1 MSNRPHH
8 VAFGLVLLL
17 VLALLNLPGRTAAK
31 LKLGVGS
38 LFLPLFGLA
47 GSAQGLGEQGGQR
60 LVSRRVLLQ
69 QLAQLQA
76 ENKQLRAQLQQ
87 GDQALRENNHLRQLV
102 GWQQQSPWRLKAARI
117 IARDTAFWWQTVRID
132 VGRRDGVRV
141 DSPVLRAE
149 GLVGR
154 VSEVAHTTSQVVLIG
169 DPKCH
174 VAVVVRETGEQG
186 VLSATS
192 SGVLDHLLVDLTHLP
207 RNSASKPGQ
216 TVYTSGLGGIF
227 PAGVPVGAIVDSRSV
242 GYGLYTEARV
252 KLAVDSSRLED
263 VMVMLP

>member
-1 MSNRPHH
+1 MSNRPQH
-8 VAFGLVLLL
+8 VAFGLVLLFA
-17 VLALLNLPGRTAAK
+17 LALLNLPERTAAK
-31 LKLGVGS
+31 LKLAVSG

-47 GSAQGLGEQGGQR
+47 GSAQGLADRGAQA
-60 LVSRRVLLQ
+60 LVPRRALLQ
-69 QLAQLQA
+69 QVAQLQE
-76 ENKQLRAQLQQ
+76 ENKQLRARLQQ
-87 GDQALRENNHLRQLV
+87 GEEALRENNRLRQLL
-102 GWQQQSPWRLKAARI
+102 GWQQQSPRRLKAARV
-117 IARDTAFWWQTVRID
+117 IARDTANWWRTVRID
-132 VGRRDGVRV
+132 LGQRDGVRE
-141 DSPVLRAE
+141 DSPVLTAE

-154 VSEVAHTTSQVVLIG
+154 VSAAAHTTSQVVLIG

-192 SGVLDHLLVDLTHLP
+192 SGVLDHRLVDLTHLP
-207 RNSASKPGQ
+207 RNSAMKPGQ

-252 KLAVDSSRLED
+252 KLAVDSSRLEE